1 VREVGFLRVVIG
13 KERIKMEE
21 EKIKVVLNWPVPK
34 LVKNI
39 QKFLKLANY
48 YQRFIEKFVKITR
61 PLYELTRKDKK

>member
-48 YQRFIEKFVKITR
+48 YQRFIERFVKIKR
-61 PLYELTRKDKK
+61 PLYKLTRKDKK